1 MTNKTIIYGQA
12 TRPGHYSGESSAIR
26 KRGVVLLIAILVSSV
41 ALAVGLG
48 VYNRTYKELLFA
60 SYWKQ
65 TQIAFA
71 AADSGLECA
80 LYWDA
85 HPAAPAVCFGA
96 NITGWTPGF
105 AGSFSNIPVF
115 GGCVDVTI
123 SKTAAIPIETTIE
136 SRGHN
141 TCDTTALRR
150 VERGI
155 GMRY

>member
-1 MTNKTIIYGQA
+1 MGNMMKNRKTQ
-12 TRPGHYSGESSAIR
+12 
-26 KRGVVLLIAILVSSV
+26 KRGVVLLIAVLVSSV

-71 AADSGLECA
+71 AADAGLECA

-85 HPAAPAVCFGA
+85 HPPVAPAQAVCFGGNPFDWKTTA
-96 NITGWTPGF
+96 
-105 AGSFSNIPVF
+105 PVLPSMDMS

-123 SKTAAIPIETTIE
+123 LKTATIPIETTIE

-141 TCDTTALRR
+141 TCNTATLRR